1 MKTFSIAGALLA
13 LIMTGV
19 ALTNANPG
27 NSREPQDDSPTPTP
41 KCCSHD
47 EAGEHK
53 ADSGKP
59 SCCQKADAAATEA
72 PQCRDCAG
80 DAEPAQAPSCKE
92 CDTAAKAAASTESKP
107 ACSFCRSEGR
117 TEKCEDCR
125 KSDIAAAVTAVGAGE
140 LPGPGHGRGYGRGH
154 GASGD
159 SEHAA
164 DDRHEKDHQD
174 FFFLVEH
181 REKIHRTVENLPD
194 GIETVTESDNAE
206 VAGKIQEHV
215 ESMYDRVENGN
226 PIRMRDPLFREIFAN
241 ADRITMTV
249 EHTEKGVRVR
259 ETSKDAYVVK
269 LLQEHAKVVDLFIK
283 NGYAE
288 LPRNHKTP

>member
-27 NSREPQDDSPTPTP
+27 DSREPQDDSPTPTP

-53 ADSGKP
+53 AHSGEQA
-59 SCCQKADAAATEA
+59 CCQKESAAATDSA
-72 PQCRDCAG
+72 QCRECAH

-92 CDTAAKAAASTESKP
+92 CEATAKAAASTESKP
-107 ACSFCRSEGR
+107 ACSFCKSEGR
-117 TEKCEDCR
+117 TEECEDCR
-125 KSDIAAAVTAVGAGE
+125 KSDLVAAARASD
-140 LPGPGHGRGYGRGH
+140 LPGTGHGRGYGRGH

-159 SEHAA
+159 AEHAA

-181 REKIHRTVENLPD
+181 RDKIQRTVVNLKD

-241 ADRITMTV
+241 ADKITMTV

-283 NGYAE
+283 NGHAE
-288 LPRNHKTP
+288 LPRNHKLP